1 MRRYLVSRVAVMLPA
16 AVLVSV
22 FVFVL
27 IRAIPGDVVTL
38 MLADSKDEGEA
49 QQLREKLGLDRPLVV
64 QYGIWAGAALR
75 GDLGRSLWT
84 KNPVTEEIARALP
97 VTIELSILAMLI
109 AIALA
114 VPAGLL
120 SAFAQNHL
128 ADYVVRSV
136 SIAGL
141 SVPAFW
147 LGTLYLMLPA
157 IWFRWTPPTDYVP
170 LLEDPVANLKQFILP
185 ALAVGYY
192 LSAVTMRMLRSQ
204 TLEVLRQDFIRTARA
219 KGLDDHVVMTRHALR
234 NALIPAV
241 SVVGTQT
248 GVLLGGVVIIE
259 QIFLLPGLGRLTL
272 WAIQV
277 RDYPQLQANILVV
290 VLMTML
296 VNLLTDLSYGWLDPR
311 IRLSGATRA

>member
-1 MRRYLVSRVAVMLPA
+1 MRRYLVSRIAIMLPA
-16 AVLVSV
+16 VVLVSV

-27 IRAIPGDVVTL
+27 IRAIPGDTVTL
-38 MLADSKDEGEA
+38 MLADSKDDNEA
-49 QQLREKLGLDRPLVV
+49 QQLREKLGLDKPLAV
-64 QYGIWAGAALR
+64 QYGIWARNALR

-97 VTIELSILAMLI
+97 VTVELSVLAMLI
-109 AIALA
+109 AILLAL
-114 VPAGLL
+114 PAGLL
-120 SAFAQNHL
+120 SAFAQNRL
-128 ADYVVRSV
+128 ADYAVRSV

-141 SVPAFW
+141 SIPAFW
-147 LGTLYLMLPA
+147 LGTLYIMLPA

-170 LLEDPVANLKQFILP
+170 FVENPVANLKQFILP

-219 KGLDDHVVMTRHALR
+219 KGLDERDVMTRHALR
-234 NALIPAV
+234 NALIPAI
-241 SVVGTQT
+241 SVIGTQT

-272 WAIQV
+272 WSIQV
-277 RDYPQLQANILVV
+277 RDYPQLQANLLIV

-296 VNLLTDLSYGWLDPR
+296 VNLATDLSYGWLDPR
-311 IRLSGATRA
+311 IRVSGATRS

>member
-1 MRRYLVSRVAVMLPA
+1 MLPA
-16 AVLVSV
+16 VVLVSV

-27 IRAIPGDVVTL
+27 IRAIPGDTVTL
-38 MLADSKDEGEA
+38 MLADSKDDGEA
-49 QQLREKLGLDRPLVV
+49 QQLREKLGLDKPLVI
-64 QYGIWAGAALR
+64 QYGIWARDALR

-84 KNPVTEEIARALP
+84 KTPVTEEIARALP
-97 VTIELSILAMLI
+97 VTVELSILAMLI
-109 AIALA
+109 AILLA

-120 SAFAQNHL
+120 SAVAQNHL

-141 SVPAFW
+141 SIPAFW
-147 LGTLYLMLPA
+147 LGTLYIMLPA
-157 IWFRWTPPTDYVP
+157 IWFRWSPPTDYVAFV
-170 LLEDPVANLKQFILP
+170 EDPVANLKQFILP

-219 KGLDDHVVMTRHALR
+219 KGLDDHAVLTRHALR
-234 NALIPAV
+234 NALIPAI
-241 SVVGTQT
+241 SVIGTQT

-290 VLMTML
+290 VLLTML

-311 IRLSGATRA
+311 IRLSGAAR

>member
-1 MRRYLVSRVAVMLPA
+1 MRPYLIGRIAVTIPA
-16 AVLVSV
+16 VVLVTV
-22 FVFVL
+22 FVFLL

-38 MLADSKDEGEA
+38 MLADSKDDAEA
-49 QQLREKLGLDRPLVV
+49 QELRQKLGLDRPLAV
-64 QYGIWAGAALR
+64 QYALWARDAVR

-97 VTIELSILAMLI
+97 VTVELSTLAMLI
-109 AIALA
+109 AILIAL
-114 VPAGLL
+114 PAGLL
-120 SAFAQNHL
+120 SAFAHRRPL
-128 ADYVVRSV
+128 DYVVRSV

-141 SVPAFW
+141 SIPAFW
-147 LGTLYLMLPA
+147 LGTLYIMLPA

-170 LLEDPVANLKQFILP
+170 LFEDPIVNLKQFLLP
-185 ALAVGYY
+185 ALAVGFY
-192 LSAVTMRMLRSQ
+192 LSAITMRMLRSQ

-219 KGLDDHVVMTRHALR
+219 KGLDDRRVMTRHALR
-234 NALIPAV
+234 NALIPAI
-241 SVVGTQT
+241 SVIGTQT

-290 VLMTML
+290 VLLTML
-296 VNLLTDLSYGWLDPR
+296 VNLVTDLSYGWLDPR
-311 IRLSGATRA
+311 IRLSGAR